1 MKVSFYSS
9 AASSIV
15 PSAAAPRKRSNQP
28 DRSYLDGYCTI
39 SEPVTRELNCVYGPT
54 CHLAGMKSSLVVLL
68 GAAAVAVAATV
79 PAIHARQNSAPPAN
93 PPATRVPPLPQV
105 KVSADKT
112 HTVVN
117 GQPILFLGDTCWLI
131 QQKMNREA
139 IQEYL
144 DHRQAQGFNAI
155 GIQMD
160 FGWSGGGRDV
170 NGNCPYL
177 NPNGTALNPDYW
189 SHTSCIV
196 DQVARRGMYVFFKA
210 SAMEVRDYRWCMG
223 GTGIKN
229 TKDAYAHG
237 RLLGEWFGRRGQM
250 SNIVWMMSYDRTIS
264 GTSPEAARMRAQAE
278 GIADGN
284 NGVNRF
290 DGEADYSTVFM
301 TFHPAGPG
309 TSAEFQPEPW
319 LDAAGVQMRHGN
331 VNDVH
336 LVLREFKRHPQKPV
350 LNLEPRYESSL
361 DRQVDTRVRCQG
373 WLTFLHGGSAF
384 IYGHSTV
391 WRATWPDLK
400 DVWNSGSI
408 QNLRDMKDRLE
419 QWEWWKLRPD
429 LDLFDGTQSDPAHA
443 GASASDD
450 RVVVYVLGARTF
462 RVKLD
467 RLQGPVTAYRLN
479 PADNT
484 LSELGAYYSTDHP
497 TFSTP
502 DDWVDVVMMFE

>member
-1 MKVSFYSS
+1 MNTTK
-9 AASSIV
+9 I
-15 PSAAAPRKRSNQP
+15 
-28 DRSYLDGYCTI
+28 LCLI
-39 SEPVTRELNCVYGPT
+39 
-54 CHLAGMKSSLVVLL
+54 VLL
-68 GAAAVAVAATV
+68 AWFFRVCDAAGGVA
-79 PAIHARQNSAPPAN
+79 Q
-93 PPATRVPPLPQV
+93 PLPQV
-105 KVSADKT
+105 KASHDRT

-117 GQPILFLGDTCWLI
+117 GQPIVFLGDTCWLM
-131 QQKMNREA
+131 QQKMNKEA

-144 DHRQAQGFNAI
+144 DHRKAQGFNAI

-189 SHTSCIV
+189 NYTSWIV
-196 DQVARRGMYVFFKA
+196 DQVAQRGMYVFFKA

-229 TKDAYAHG
+229 TNDAYTHG
-237 RLLGEWFGRRGQM
+237 RLLGEWFGQRGRM
-250 SNIVWMMSYDRTIS
+250 SNIVSMMGYDITIS
-264 GTSPEAARMRAQAE
+264 ANSPEAARMRAQAE
-278 GIADGN
+278 GIADGY

-309 TSAEFQPEPW
+309 TSAEYHSEAW
-319 LDAAGVQMRHGN
+319 LDAAGVQLRHGN
-331 VNDVH
+331 VNDVQ
-336 LVLREFKRHPQKPV
+336 LVLREFNRSPRKPV

-361 DRQVDTRVRCQG
+361 NGQVDTQVRCQG

-384 IYGHSTV
+384 IYGHWKV
-391 WRATWPDLK
+391 WRANWPDLK
-400 DVWNSGSI
+400 EVWDSGSI

-419 QWEWWKLRPD
+419 EWEWWKLRPD
-429 LDLFDGTQSDPAHA
+429 LGLFDGTQTDPAYV
-443 GASASDD
+443 GASWSDD
-450 RVVVYVLGARTF
+450 RLVVYVFGARKF

-467 RLQGPVTAYRLN
+467 RLKGPVTAYRLN
-479 PADNT
+479 PGDNT
-484 LSELGAYYSTDHP
+484 LTEIGTYSPNAVP

-502 DDWVDVVMMFE
+502 SEWTDVVMVFEKKEQD